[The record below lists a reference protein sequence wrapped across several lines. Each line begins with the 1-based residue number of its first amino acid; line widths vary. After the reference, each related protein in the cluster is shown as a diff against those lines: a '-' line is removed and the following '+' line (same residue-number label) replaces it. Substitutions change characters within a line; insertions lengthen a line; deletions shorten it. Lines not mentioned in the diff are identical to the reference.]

1 MREYV
6 ISIPLGDEPGEFLEY
21 CFPDTENMYGYLDL
35 LLENGFDVSSII
47 LPESSLV

>member
-6 ISIPLGDEPGEFLEY
+6 ISIPLGDEPGEFEEVS
-21 CFPDTENMYGYLDL
+21 FPDTENMYGYLDL

>member
-1 MREYV
+1 MYV
-6 ISIPLGDEPGEFLEY
+6 ISIPLDDESEEFEELG
-21 CFPDTENMYGYLDL
+21 FPDTKNMYGYLDL